1 MRSEKNG
8 GALLSA
14 CWDIFISGNRA
25 SIGRGTFPLDDSA
38 DKRRGEARGVW
49 RVLTFGQHKTRRLL
63 FDWTKCQWSDFLHLQ
78 TCNCQQKVSKRSLVF
93 VTWLGLL
100 FPSKEMLCTPEKAV
114 GHFCGGPLSVKSLT
128 HGRHCKYWLGAHVVF
143 TGRGPSFSLP
153 FLIFF
158 FCVVKNVAVQTK
170 NVEISFKWIFSDW
183 LDGGV
188 QDGGSTAESVNV
200 SQTIEW
206 KCLANE
212 CGTFPHKDLNS
223 NEMIVQKWT
232 LFFGP
237 SARDEADDENGRPQ
251 WERDELISRGR
262 RGDVAA
268 KQQIKVSTAGN
279 EAATCKRNGP
289 QHPRFVIVASL
300 MNQLVDWTVDML
312 MRGCETLDPVDI
324 WHPADHC
331 AAGNFINIPVRDYN
345 QKGNK
350 VGIKGK
356 KLEYSCIK
364 WNNKFQEAVDRRRKN
379 AADGNVP
386 LGREEWKHNLQFH
399 HFVLKSRE
407 KWDPLFWIYSLD

>member
-1 MRSEKNG
+1 
-8 GALLSA
+8 
-14 CWDIFISGNRA
+14 
-25 SIGRGTFPLDDSA
+25 
-38 DKRRGEARGVW
+38 
-49 RVLTFGQHKTRRLL
+49 
-63 FDWTKCQWSDFLHLQ
+63 
-78 TCNCQQKVSKRSLVF
+78 
-93 VTWLGLL
+93 
-100 FPSKEMLCTPEKAV
+100 
-114 GHFCGGPLSVKSLT
+114 
-128 HGRHCKYWLGAHVVF
+128 
-143 TGRGPSFSLP
+143 
-153 FLIFF
+153 
-158 FCVVKNVAVQTK
+158 
-170 NVEISFKWIFSDW
+170 
-183 LDGGV
+183 
-188 QDGGSTAESVNV
+188 
-200 SQTIEW
+200 
-206 KCLANE
+206 
-212 CGTFPHKDLNS
+212 
-223 NEMIVQKWT
+223 MIVQKWT